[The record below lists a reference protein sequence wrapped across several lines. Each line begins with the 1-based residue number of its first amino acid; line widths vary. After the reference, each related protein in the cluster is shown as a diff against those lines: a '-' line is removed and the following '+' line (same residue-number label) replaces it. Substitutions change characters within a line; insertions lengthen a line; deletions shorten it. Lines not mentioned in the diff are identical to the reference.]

1 MHRDLYVYIRYQISF
16 TAMSAQLIIHILE
29 FSIAFIYIVLIWPVY
44 EGEDYIWGCF
54 ICISYLMVIAS
65 YCIMRSLLPAMKI
78 ACDVYSI
85 PSYSWKQLVLANI
98 PWCAFTLFTFFIFH
112 ASLGYIACLPIFSQN
127 GIYLFFQIIKRI
139 TK

>member
-1 MHRDLYVYIRYQISF
+1 
-16 TAMSAQLIIHILE
+16 MSAQLIIHILE
-29 FSIAFIYIVLIWPVY
+29 FSIAFIYIVLIWPIY

-112 ASLGYIACLPIFSQN
+112 ASLGYIACLPIFSQMAFT
-127 GIYLFFQIIKRI
+127 YFFRLLNELQSSGMEFG
-139 TK
+139 